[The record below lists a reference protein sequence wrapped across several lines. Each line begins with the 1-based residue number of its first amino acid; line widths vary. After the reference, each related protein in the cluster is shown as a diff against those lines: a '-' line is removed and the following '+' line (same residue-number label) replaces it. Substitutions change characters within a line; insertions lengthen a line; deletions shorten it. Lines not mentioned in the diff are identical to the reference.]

1 MAFYNPQ
8 RVVFNPDKMVIQSAG
23 KVGGVLYDIMS
34 KNYDD
39 KVKAQQFKQ
48 QIDLKQQ
55 EMDLNEAVKNN
66 QILQQERNFDY
77 QAKQDEFKND
87 LALKQFDFLKQKESE
102 NNALAWAK
110 YNLDKDYKNKY
121 LDYLANKNTSNSDI
135 ANFNLNIPKFLE
147 QDKNLQIISQRLKDI
162 QATGA
167 KSYYDSQGLFDG
179 TWENIKGLAGGF
191 NANKEQTN
199 MFKIMS
205 DKVYL
210 YKVRRDTSYNRQR
223 HDEIYQEPSALLP
236 QTINAANY
244 ARMVKD
250 FLAITEAELNEYY
263 NEKLAKVSNL
273 KNPLINELL
282 ERQRQEQLKEF
293 RNGFYAELERM
304 YLNGNNNTSLTQGQR
319 LPLKDLVQTAEQP
332 MPTAE
337 ELQQFI
343 KFK

>member
-77 QAKQDEFKND
+77 QTKQDEFKND

-121 LDYLANKNTSNSDI
+121 LDYLNSKNTDDNAILNYKLNLPRYLDSNKD
-135 ANFNLNIPKFLE
+135 
-147 QDKNLQIISQRLKDI
+147 LQSVFQRLKDI
-162 QATGA
+162 QKTEA

-179 TWENIKGLAGGF
+179 TWQNIRGVAGEL
-191 NANKEQTN
+191 NANKEQDN
-199 MFKIMS
+199 MFKMMS
-205 DKVYL
+205 DAIYNN
-210 YKVRRDTSYNRQR
+210 KVRRDTNYNRQR
-223 HDEIYQEPSALLP
+223 HDKIYEEPSAWLP
-236 QTINAANY
+236 QTTNAQRF
-244 ARMVKD
+244 ARVVKD
-250 FLAITEAELNEYY
+250 YLAITEAEINEYY
-263 NEKLAKVSNL
+263 NKELAKVSNL
-273 KNPLINELL
+273 KNPFINELY
-282 ERQRQEQLKEF
+282 ERQRQEEISKLKQKYFYEF
-293 RNGFYAELERM
+293 SKM
-304 YLNGNNNTSLTQGQR
+304 YLNGANNTSLTQGQR

>member
-39 KVKAQQFKQ
+39 KVKAHQFKQ
-48 QIDLKQQ
+48 QMDLKQQ

-179 TWENIKGLAGGF
+179 TWENIKGLSGGF

-199 MFKIMS
+199 MLKLMS
-205 DKVYL
+205 DYI
-210 YKVRRDTSYNRQR
+210 YIQKVRRDTNYNRQR
-223 HDEIYQEPSALLP
+223 HDEIYKEPSAWLP
-236 QTINAANY
+236 QTINAAN
-244 ARMVKD
+244 ASLIVKD
-250 FLAITEAELNEYY
+250 FLALAEAGLNELY
-263 NEKLAKVSNL
+263 NEELAKISNL
-273 KNPLINELL
+273 KNPLINQYYENM
-282 ERQRQEQLKEF
+282 RQEQLKKF
-293 RNGFYAELERM
+293 REKYVYPFTRM

-337 ELQQFI
+337 ELQKFI

>member
-48 QIDLKQQ
+48 QMDLKQQ

-121 LDYLANKNTSNSDI
+121 LAYLAGKNANEDNILNYGMNLPKYIVSN
-135 ANFNLNIPKFLE
+135 
-147 QDKNLQIISQRLKDI
+147 QGLQAVSQRFDDI
-162 QATGA
+162 KSTGA
-167 KSYYDSQGLFDG
+167 KSYYDSQGFIDG
-179 TWENIKGLAGGF
+179 AVQNTRGLIGKL
-191 NANKEQTN
+191 NANKEQDN
-199 MFKIMS
+199 MFKMMS
-205 DKVYL
+205 DAIYND
-210 YKVRRDTSYNRQR
+210 KVRRDTNYNRQR
-223 HDEIYQEPSALLP
+223 HDEIYEEPSTWLP
-236 QTINAANY
+236 QTANAQRY
-244 ARMVKD
+244 ARAVKD
-250 FLAITEAELNEYY
+250 YLAITEAGINDYY
-263 NEKLAKVSNL
+263 NKELAKVSNL
-273 KNPLINELL
+273 KNPLINQYYENM
-282 ERQRQEQLKEF
+282 RQEELENF
-293 RNGFYAELERM
+293 RNGIAKDLTNFYLG
-304 YLNGNNNTSLTQGQR
+304 GNNNASLTQGQR